1 MQTIEGL
8 YEALRGLEGKG
19 YKAYKSVEGG
29 YGAARLAFYLD
40 HAQGDPFAE
49 PSRVRGVLEPDQA
62 GFPGWAYASPTR
74 RRAAAD
80 YLNRRLVDATTRRSR
95 DRGSGRSGEIF
106 VLAPGQQVLARS
118 SVQVGED
125 GAVGVRFRIGL
136 PARGRRILGRAA
148 AELVADAVAALEE
161 SVFFAALNESRLREH
176 VETVEDAVALR
187 GQLQEAGL
195 VAFVADGAHLPRRSG
210 IDDRPLEG
218 EAVIPFQAPASLRI
232 TLQAPN
238 ADAVVGMGIPAGVTL
253 VVGGGYHGKS
263 TLLRAVE
270 RGVYDHAPGDG
281 RERVVTLPDAV
292 KVRAEDGRAV
302 SGTDI
307 SNFIGRLP
315 SGDDTARFHTANA
328 SGSTSQA
335 AAIAEALEAGATA
348 LLLDEDTSATN
359 FMIRDARMQRLIA
372 AQDEPIT
379 PFIDRARVLAGEAGV
394 STVVVVGGSGDYF
407 DVADTVI
414 AMRRYRPH
422 DVTADAREVAAA
434 LPTARRPEAE
444 SWRPVRHRHPDP
456 ASIDPSKGRRE
467 VSIRILSR
475 DRVQFGREHL
485 DLGGVEQI
493 VETAQTRA
501 MAYAVERAR
510 NGAMDGE
517 RSLAEVLAMVLDEI
531 RDRGLGV
538 VHPHD
543 IGELAAFRG
552 VELAALV
559 NRLRTLRHTHE

>member
-1 MQTIEGL
+1 MRGIDAFF
-8 YEALRGLEGKG
+8 EALRGLEGKG
-19 YKAYKSVEGG
+19 YKAYKSVAGG
-29 YGAARLAFYLD
+29 YEAPRLAFYLD

-49 PSRVRGVLEPDQA
+49 PSRVRGVLEPEQA

-80 YLNRRLVDATTRRSR
+80 YINRRLADATGRRSR
-95 DRGSGRSGEIF
+95 DRGSGKSGEIF
-106 VLAPGQQVLARS
+106 VLAPGQQVLSRS
-118 SVQVGED
+118 SVQMGEN
-125 GAVGVRFRIGL
+125 GGIVVRFRIGL

-148 AELVADAVAALEE
+148 AELVADAVTALEE
-161 SVFFAALNESRLREH
+161 SVFFAALDEARLREH
-176 VETVEDAVALR
+176 LEAVEDAVALR
-187 GQLQEAGL
+187 GQLHDAGL

-210 IDDRPLEG
+210 IDDRPLRG
-218 EAVIPFQAPASLRI
+218 DAVVSFQAPASLRV
-232 TLQAPN
+232 TFEAPN
-238 ADAVVGMGIPAGVTL
+238 AGAIAGMGIPAGVTL
-253 VVGGGYHGKS
+253 IVGGGYHGKS

-270 RGVYDHAPGDG
+270 RGVYDHVPGDG
-281 RERVVTLPDAV
+281 RERVVTLPDAM

-315 SGDDTARFHTANA
+315 SGDNTVRFHTANA

-372 AQDEPIT
+372 AEDEPIT
-379 PFIDRARVLAGEAGV
+379 PFIDRARVLAREAGV

-434 LPTARRPEAE
+434 LPTARHPEAG
-444 SWRPVRHRHPDP
+444 SWRPVRHRRPDP
-456 ASIDPSKGRRE
+456 ASVDPSKGRRD

-475 DRVQFGREHL
+475 DRVEFGRDHL

-493 VETAQTRA
+493 VELAQTRA
-501 MAYAVERAR
+501 MAYAAERAR
-510 NGAMDGE
+510 HGAMDGE
-517 RSLAEVLAMVLDEI
+517 RSLAEVVAMILEEI
-531 RDRGLGV
+531 QDRGLGV

-552 VELAALV
+552 VELAALF
-559 NRLRTLRHTHE
+559 NRLRTLRHVHE